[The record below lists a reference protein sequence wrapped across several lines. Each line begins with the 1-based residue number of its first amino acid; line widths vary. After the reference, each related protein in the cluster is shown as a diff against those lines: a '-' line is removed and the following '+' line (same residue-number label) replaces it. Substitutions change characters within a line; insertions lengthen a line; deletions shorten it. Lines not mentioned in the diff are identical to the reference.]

1 MLNKIKLTLRKLLLR
16 ESTKDFYKK
25 IRQLKITLLHILNDE
40 QYVRLNMK
48 LNTGLKLNLDNPQMH
63 VEKINWLKLNY
74 RNPLQTEYTDK
85 YKMREHLIKHNYGH
99 ILPPLIGV
107 YDSFNK
113 IELDTLP
120 NKVFMKTTHT
130 SGVNQILEKD
140 VTDIDKTAKK
150 FNKALKQNYYKFSRE
165 WNYKNI
171 PPRILIEEYLD
182 MTQYLDYKLFVFNG
196 KVEFFA
202 VIKGINDDKGNQ
214 SLNNRFNLYDTK
226 LNKLRVDVKRKE
238 FNDTDFEFSQFLN
251 EMINI
256 AEDLSSPFPFCRVDF
271 LVSENKL
278 IFGEMTFHP
287 NGGEMVLYPLENEY
301 YYGEK
306 IKLEEIPKTY
316 NRRKK

>member
-113 IELDTLP
+113 IEIDTLP

-140 VTDIDKTAKK
+140 VTDIEKTAKK

-214 SLNNRFNLYDTK
+214 SLNNSFNLYDTK

-256 AEDLSSPFPFCRVDF
+256 AEDLASPFPFCRVDF